1 MTPTF
6 SIVKRKDEEKHHG
19 DYRTKRGIL
28 EIYDAQTGS
37 TRAGGAAALAFE
49 LVVA

>member
-6 SIVKRKDEEKHHG
+6 SIVKRKDEAKYNG
-19 DYRTKRGIL
+19 DYRTKRVIL

-37 TRAGGAAALAFE
+37 TRAGGSRSARL
-49 LVVA
+49 